1 MGDLICDLKNK
12 VEITQIIVTHDIDL
26 AFYVA
31 DRIAILNEGRIL
43 EVGTPEQI
51 RTSVNSATID
61 FIKPQFK

>member
-43 EVGTPEQI
+43 EVGTPQQI
-51 RTSVNSATID
+51 RSSANSATID
-61 FIKPQFK
+61 FIKPQFE